1 MAATT
6 LVSPAEAPAPGEAIA
21 AVPPPR
27 TLDRPGATLL
37 SLAHFCTDF
46 AQGAVPALLPVVVV
60 SLGLSYAVAATLV
73 LAVAASSSVLQP
85 LFGLVADR
93 RSSTWLAP
101 VGVGLAGLGIA
112 LAGLAPG
119 YASLVAALLVC
130 GLGVAAFH
138 PEAMRMAAWVAG
150 DNRATGMSIFSVG
163 GTAGFALA
171 PIAAALLMD
180 GLGQPG
186 LVLLGVPGLVAAV
199 IAWRRLA
206 YLEGL
211 RPPAPVTTAEHRA
224 ISGPDQWGAFAW
236 LTGAI
241 GLRSVAVS
249 GISTFLPLFLVHDF
263 GASPRAGAVALSLFT
278 GCGVLGSLAGGAIA
292 DRIGRRQLALRA
304 LVASTA
310 VLAPLA
316 FVRAPWAAYV
326 TLMLGGFVLFMPFS
340 AMTVMGQG
348 YLPSRVGT
356 ASGVTVG
363 LAVTIG
369 GLMAPVLGGVADQH
383 GLRALYGGLVL
394 VPVAASLLLLPLA
407 PEGGRAIA
415 RGDG

>member
-1 MAATT
+1 MAAT
-6 LVSPAEAPAPGEAIA
+6 LVSPAESSAPAAPA
-21 AVPPPR
+21 AAGPSPR
-27 TLDRPGATLL
+27 ALDRPGAALL
-37 SLAHFCTDF
+37 SFAHFCTDF

-60 SLGLSYAVAATLV
+60 KLGLSYAVAATLV

-85 LFGLVADR
+85 LFGLVADK

-138 PEAMRMAAWVAG
+138 PEAMRMATWVAG

-171 PIAAALLMD
+171 PVVAAVLMD
-180 GLGQPG
+180 GLGQAG
-186 LVLLGVPGLVAAV
+186 LVLLGVPGVVAAV
-199 IAWRRLA
+199 IAWQRLS
-206 YLEGL
+206 YLEAR
-211 RPPAPVTTAEHRA
+211 RPPVPRTTAEHRA
-224 ISGPDQWGAFAW
+224 VSGPDQWGAFAW

-241 GLRSVAVS
+241 GMRSVAVS
-249 GISTFLPLFLVHDF
+249 GISTFLPLYLVHEF
-263 GASPRAGAVALSLFT
+263 GASSRAGAVALSLFT
-278 GCGVLGSLAGGAIA
+278 GCGVLGSLVGGAMA
-292 DRIGRRQLALRA
+292 DRLGRRRLALWA
-304 LVASTA
+304 LWGSTA

-316 FVRAPWAAYV
+316 FVTAPWAVYV

-340 AMTVMGQG
+340 AMTVMGQSF
-348 YLPSRVGT
+348 LPSRVGT

-369 GLMAPVLGGVADQH
+369 GLMAPVLGGVADAR
-383 GLRALYGGLVL
+383 GLRVLYGGLVL
-394 VPVAASLLLLPLA
+394 VPVVASLLLLPLPREHA
-407 PEGGRAIA
+407 RTVASGG
-415 RGDG
+415 G